1 MLKKIV
7 IGLLATL
14 LIVILYFQIFP
25 LGGGSKIAFVDNQKV
40 YDSFQMSIELNK
52 NLESYNLKAKS
63 ILDSLDF
70 ELTQRAGKVNPN
82 DTSQIAEYLA
92 FKKYC
97 TGQYEYFTNNSNEL
111 GTTYNQQILTQM
123 NTYIQLYG
131 KDKGYT
137 IILGANGQGSLLYAE
152 EGIDITEDIITYIN
166 NKYAGK

>member
-1 MLKKIV
+1 MLKKIGF
-7 IGLLATL
+7 GLLGLLLL
-14 LIVILYFQIFP
+14 LILYLQLFSS
-25 LGGGSKIAFVDNQKV
+25 GGAKIAFVDNQKV

-52 NLESYNLKAKS
+52 SLEAYNLKAKS

-82 DTSQIAEYLA
+82 DTNQIAEYLA

-97 TGQYEYFTNNSNEL
+97 TGQYDNFTNNSNEL
-111 GTTYNQQILTQM
+111 SVTYNQQILNQM
-123 NTYIQLYG
+123 NTYIQSYG
-131 KDKGYT
+131 KENGYT
-137 IILGANGQGSLLYAE
+137 VVLGANGQGSLLYAE